1 MCLRTISSSRQQSSD
16 AGPGSKGK
24 TWISIHREDK
34 SPRNCLVLPP
44 GTGRTTLTGTDPYLN
59 KKGFIRRARHSES
72 DSSLQPYLI
81 RIPEDFDAVS
91 NYPVL
96 VYLHGSPST
105 EYEITGAGR
114 IIPHGF
120 IALAR
125 RARRTSDCY
134 TYDNAREDI
143 AEAMD
148 AAIKDDPI
156 DTANIILFSKQIGV
170 IRPLLSRSGYQQTL
184 AAN

>member
-1 MCLRTISSSRQQSSD
+1 MRLRTTSRSRQQSSD

-34 SPRNCLVLPP
+34 SPRNCLVLPR
-44 GTGRTTLTGTDPYLN
+44 GTGRTTLTGTGSYLN
-59 KKGFIRRARHSES
+59 KKGFTRRARHSES

-81 RIPEDFDAVS
+81 RIPEDFDAVC
-91 NYPVL
+91 NYPLL
-96 VYLHGSPST
+96 VCLHGSPST

-114 IIPHGF
+114 IIPDGF
-120 IALAR
+120 IALPP
-125 RARRTSDCY
+125 RARRTSDCN
-134 TYDNAREDI
+134 TYDNAQEDI

-148 AAIKDDPI
+148 AAIKDGPI
-156 DTANIILFSKQIGV
+156 DTANIILFSKQIEV
-170 IRPLLSRSGYQQTL
+170 IHPLLSRPGYQQAL